1 MHESTL
7 FNIITNIGF
16 FKSFTITKIF
26 SIWKKNVRYRDY
38 VKKRQ
43 KLIADAFLAKPTF
56 SEHLMDINR
65 ELFELQ
71 TNKTISSKITESSRT
86 WEKIDFN
93 YDQETLRKQSAAHY
107 ESIITGKMT
116 NIVRKVQGQVLDKCN
131 QKDFEEE

>member
-1 MHESTL
+1 M
-7 FNIITNIGF
+7 
-16 FKSFTITKIF
+16 
-26 SIWKKNVRYRDY
+26 RYRDY